1 MSYKIL
7 SKDFNFSKTFFIYK
21 DMRELL
27 VLPQTSKRTLSDE
40 ELCYERIFY
49 RNFDGNWIEREKE
62 IPLKNILLSSP
73 DKTKCL
79 CPLHRKFE
87 EAEISNE
94 GAVIKCGT
102 NVKGVAIPFIV
113 YPDDLLKMRH
123 RLNMLEN
130 YLIANKHLGDEVL
143 YTKKRLYAKY
153 LDILQKFNDTYVYGE
168 KKLPFNVFE
177 IRIFQNV
184 TKKRCLV
191 KYTEFDRKKIYD
203 DMPFRLS
210 DSFVK
215 RPYITFDVG
224 NCDNKKLFDSRA
236 VEQEIEYP
244 LPENL
249 KHIAYD
255 TILNTINEW
264 AGKPLEFHTPL
275 QNMSLLN
282 AASFFPYEPNMYL
295 LLKYFFKPN
304 YSTNDQ
310 LNNKCIK
317 QLSKND
323 TDVVSSF
330 CQIVGAKPYRTLR
343 KEFVEEP
350 SVLFYYVKFWEMGFR
365 DKNFF
370 NYIFSEIKKLGL
382 AQSFLQAEKDDFEY
396 LKCTSPVA
404 LGDSGL
410 FAFFFEHRNLAN
422 LKFFCDLSIPLRGEK
437 ATYAALSRENISI
450 YCMYDTLRMFHE
462 AYEYLSESERKKI
475 LQEGMTLR
483 NHDMLAKIIA
493 RNANKNIDFKWTKEQ
508 FALEG
513 NVNGYDFIL
522 PKDYYTLIDLGTEMH
537 NCVASYKRLILDQ
550 TSTIVAVTKDG
561 AYSACIEIRKPHDVR
576 QKLGKY
582 NAKLDGDVATAVS
595 DWMKKHQLVSRY

>member
-1 MSYKIL
+1 MK
-7 SKDFNFSKTFFIYK
+7 K
-21 DMRELL
+21 LL
-27 VLPQTSKRTLSDE
+27 ALPQTSEQSLFGE

-49 RNFDGNWIEREKE
+49 RDFDGIWTERKEE
-62 IPLKNILLSSP
+62 IPLKNILLTSP
-73 DKTKCL
+73 DKSKCL

-94 GAVIKCGT
+94 NAVFKCGT
-102 NVKGVAIPFIV
+102 NVKGVPIPFIV
-113 YPDDLLKMRH
+113 YPDDMLKIRN

-130 YLIANKHLGDEVL
+130 YLNENKHLGDEVL
-143 YTKKRLYAKY
+143 HTKKRLYDQY
-153 LDILQKFNDTYVYGE
+153 LEKLQKFNDTYVYGE
-168 KKLPFNVFE
+168 NKLPFNVFE

-215 RPYITFDVG
+215 RPYMTFDVG
-224 NCDNKKLFDSRA
+224 NCDNKKLFDSKA
-236 VEQEIEYP
+236 VQLEAEYP

-255 TILNTINEW
+255 TVLNTINEW
-264 AGKPLEFHTPL
+264 AGKQLTFHTPL
-275 QNMSLLN
+275 QNMALLN

-304 YSTNDQ
+304 YSTNNQ
-310 LNNKCIK
+310 LNYKFIK

-330 CQIVGAKPYRTLR
+330 CKIVDAKPYRTLR

-370 NYIFSEIKKLGL
+370 NYMFSEIKKLGL
-382 AQSFLQAEKDDFEY
+382 AQSLLQAEKDEY
-396 LKCTSPVA
+396 EYWKHMKPSA
-404 LGDSGL
+404 LDDSGL
-410 FAFFFEHRNLAN
+410 FAFFFEHRDLTN
-422 LKFFCDLSIPLRGEK
+422 LKFFCDLSLPVRGEK
-437 ATYAALSRENISI
+437 ATYAALTREKISSYYI
-450 YCMYDTLRMFHE
+450 YDTLRMFHE
-462 AYEYLSESERKKI
+462 AYDFLSESERKKI
-475 LQEGMTLR
+475 LQEGITQR
-483 NHDMLAKIIA
+483 HHDMLAKIIA
-493 RNANKNIDFKWTKEQ
+493 RNAKKNIDFKWTKEQ
-508 FALEG
+508 FALED

-537 NCVASYKRLILDQ
+537 NCVASYKSLILDQ
-550 TSTIVAVTKDG
+550 TSTIVAVTKDKV
-561 AYSACIEIRKPHDVR
+561 YSACIEIRKPHDVL

-582 NAKLDGDVATAVS
+582 NAKLEGDVATAVS
-595 DWMKKHQLVSRY
+595 KWMKQHHLVARYSF